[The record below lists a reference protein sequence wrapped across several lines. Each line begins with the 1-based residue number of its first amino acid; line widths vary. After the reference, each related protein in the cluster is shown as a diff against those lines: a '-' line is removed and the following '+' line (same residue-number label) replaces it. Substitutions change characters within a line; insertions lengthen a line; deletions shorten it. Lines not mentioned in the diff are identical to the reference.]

1 MSKHTLVFFL
11 DAIRFD
17 YLKDGHMPY
26 LAELGKTG
34 NAFRLNT
41 ILAFDGIA
49 PTAYTGVYPDSHS
62 IWTQFVLDERGQ
74 FNWLKPFIPVATGL
88 DKLFS
93 VSQTS
98 KKIFRHLLLTL
109 SKMNGRLSGY
119 PSIGQI
125 PLNLLTKFG
134 VSTQENFLTADNI
147 NSYPTFLS
155 ILRRS
160 GVSVQIVD
168 HPELGSDNDV
178 VETALD
184 IKHPSEV
191 TFLRL
196 WDLDSVTH
204 RNGINSEA
212 TLRAIKENDKNVKRI
227 VEHFQQITHDAVNV
241 FAFADH
247 GMVNV
252 KGSVDLVKPLEEIGL
267 HLGVDYLA
275 FLDSTIARFW
285 AEDDVIRR
293 IEATLQRLDGGRI
306 LDAKDL
312 QMLHIPSTDRYGKLL
327 FLANPG
333 ILVKPNFY
341 QGAGSI
347 AAMHGYDPS
356 TPDMDT
362 IFVTNVPNL
371 RNDNGNSSRRYNGMN
386 AQMVDIAPTIL
397 DSLGYENPISML
409 GKSLLA

>member
-1 MSKHTLVFFL
+1 MSKHTIIFFL

-17 YLKDGHMPY
+17 YLKDGQMPY
-26 LAELGKTG
+26 LAELAKTG
-34 NAFRLNT
+34 NGFRLNT

-88 DKLFS
+88 DKMFS

-98 KKIFRHLLLTL
+98 KKIFRHSLLTL
-109 SKMNGRLSGY
+109 SKMNGQLSGY

-134 VSTQENFLTADNI
+134 VATQENFLTADNI

-155 ILRRS
+155 ILRKS

-204 RNGINSEA
+204 RNGVNSEA
-212 TLRAIKENDKNVKRI
+212 ALRAIRENDQNVKRI

-267 HLGVDYLA
+267 ILGVDYLA

-285 AEDDVIRR
+285 AEDDVIRK
-293 IEATLQRLDGGRI
+293 IEVTLQGLDDGRV
-306 LDAKDL
+306 LEAKDIAA
-312 QMLHIPSTDRYGKLL
+312 MHIPSTDRYGKLL

-333 ILVKPNFY
+333 ILIRPNFY
-341 QGAGSI
+341 QGDSTI

-362 IFVTNVPNL
+362 IFVTNIPTA
-371 RNDNGNSSRRYNGMN
+371 RNNNSSRSYHEVN
-386 AQMVDIAPTIL
+386 ARMVDIAPTIL
-397 DSLGYENPISML
+397 DALGYENPGLML

>member
-1 MSKHTLVFFL
+1 M
-11 DAIRFD
+11 
-17 YLKDGHMPY
+17 DGYMPY
-26 LAELGKTG
+26 LADLGKTG

-62 IWTQFVLDERGQ
+62 IWTQFVLDENGQ

-93 VSQTS
+93 LSQTS
-98 KKIFRHLLLTL
+98 KKIFRHSLLTL

-125 PLNLLTKFG
+125 PLNFLTRFG
-134 VSTQENFLTADNI
+134 VSTQENFLTTDSI

-155 ILRRS
+155 ILRKS

-178 VETALD
+178 VESALE
-184 IKHPSEV
+184 IKRPSEV

-196 WDLDSVTH
+196 WDLDSITH
-204 RNGINSEA
+204 RNGVKSEA
-212 TLRAIKENDKNVKRI
+212 ARRAIKENDQNVKRV
-227 VEHFQQITHDAVNV
+227 VEHFQQITHDTVNV
-241 FAFADH
+241 LVFADH

-252 KGSVDLVKPLEEIGL
+252 KGNVDLVKTLNESGL
-267 HLGVDYLA
+267 HLGIDYLA

-293 IEATLQRLDGGRI
+293 IGATLQYLDGGRI
-306 LDAKDL
+306 LNKKDL
-312 QMLHIPSTDRYGKLL
+312 QTLHIPATDPHGKLL
-327 FLANPG
+327 FLADPG
-333 ILVKPNFY
+333 IVIRPNFF
-341 QGAGSI
+341 QGAASI

-362 IFVTNVPNL
+362 IFVTNIPNR
-371 RNDNGNSSRRYNGMN
+371 RNNKSIHGSGDNGAN

-397 DSLGYENPISML
+397 DALGYEYPSHML